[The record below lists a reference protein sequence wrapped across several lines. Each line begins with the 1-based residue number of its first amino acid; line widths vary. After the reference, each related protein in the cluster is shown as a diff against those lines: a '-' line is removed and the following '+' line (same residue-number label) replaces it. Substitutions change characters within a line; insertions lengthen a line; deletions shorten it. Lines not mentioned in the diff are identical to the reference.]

1 MDKTNRP
8 RIVYMGT
15 PEFATAPLKALLDG
29 GYDIAAVVTVPDKPS
44 GRGLKMN
51 YSAVKEFVLSRNLN
65 IPILQPE
72 KMKDPEFV
80 EALQKI
86 NADIFVV
93 VAFRILPK
101 IIWGMPRLGTFNLH
115 ASLLP
120 RYRGAAPINWAI
132 INGETETGVTTFLL
146 DEDIDTGAILF
157 QEKTPIL
164 PEDNIGTLYD
174 RLMEIGSGLVV
185 RTVDAIAEGR
195 AKPEPQADGAETCPA
210 PKITRETMELNW
222 NSSAVD
228 VHNRIRGLSP
238 YPATHTTLKQGESCI
253 DVKVFASSVDSVH
266 GAHSEPGK
274 VTSDGKK
281 RILVD
286 CAEGRL
292 EILEIQAAGKK
303 RLKTRDF
310 LAGWHT
316 GWENVIFTSEP
327 SDKARTL

>member
-1 MDKTNRP
+1 MNKTTRP

-15 PEFATAPLKALLDG
+15 PEFATAPLKSLIDG

-51 YSAVKEFVLSRNLN
+51 YSAVKEFVLSLDRN

-72 KMKDPEFV
+72 KMKDPEFID
-80 EALQKI
+80 ALRDI
-86 NADIFVV
+86 NADLFVV

-101 IIWGMPRLGTFNLH
+101 AVWSMPRLGTFNLH

-120 RYRGAAPINWAI
+120 KYRGAAPINWAI

-157 QEKTPIL
+157 QEKVSIL

-174 RLMEIGSGLVV
+174 RLMMTGSSLVL
-185 RTVDAIAEGR
+185 RTVDALAEGNTV
-195 AKPEPQADGAETCPA
+195 PVPQNPSAETCPA

-222 NSSAVD
+222 NSSAIAI
-228 VHNRIRGLSP
+228 HNRIRGLSP
-238 YPATHTTLKQGESCI
+238 YPATHTTLKHGESTL
-253 DVKVFASSVDSVH
+253 DVKIFESAVDSADGVH
-266 GAHSEPGK
+266 PTPGRI
-274 VTSDGKK
+274 TSDGKK
-281 RILVD
+281 RIWVD

-303 RLKTRDF
+303 RLRTREF
-310 LAGWHT
+310 LAGWHA
-316 GWENVIFTSEP
+316 GWDDVAFI
-327 SDKARTL
+327 